1 MDELC
6 EMFDS
11 VFGFLRE
18 VDMWTDTAR
27 HPEYSLSV
35 IAGVGM
41 GILARLA
48 IPGPFGWVMLAFC
61 IIAGLIVGIMAD
73 R

>member
-6 EMFDS
+6 EMLDS
-11 VFGFLRE
+11 VFGFLHE
-18 VDMWTDTAR
+18 VEMWTDTAR

-35 IAGVGM
+35 LTGIGVG
-41 GILARLA
+41 ILSRVV
-48 IPGPFGWVMLAFC
+48 IPGPFGWVMLVFC
-61 IIAGLIVGIMAD
+61 IIAGLIVGIVAD

>member
-6 EMFDS
+6 EIFDS
-11 VFGFLRE
+11 VFGFLHE
-18 VDMWTDTAR
+18 VDFWSDTAR
-27 HPEYSLSV
+27 RPEYSLGA
-35 IAGVGM
+35 IAGIGL

-48 IPGPFGWVMLAFC
+48 IPGAFGWVMLVFC
-61 IIAGLIVGIMAD
+61 IIAGLIVGIMAE

>member
-18 VDMWTDTAR
+18 VEMWTDTAR
-27 HPEYSLSV
+27 HPEYSLSA
-35 IAGVGM
+35 ISGM
-41 GILARLA
+41 G
-48 IPGPFGWVMLAFC
+48 
-61 IIAGLIVGIMAD
+61 
-73 R
+73 